1 MKNNKK
7 VNKKGKGAAGRGSR
21 EKERNKK
28 KRQTWSLKGDWQCQ
42 RANATV
48 AANNLHKF

>member
-7 VNKKGKGAAGRGSR
+7 VQKRGRGQLVEGAGGR
-21 EKERNKK
+21 ESKK
-28 KRQTWSLKGDWQCQ
+28 KRQTERECQSQ